1 MKKKKIALITG
12 ITGQDGAYLAKL
24 LLKKNYKVFGIKRR
38 TSTINTSRIDDIYQE
53 DTSNK
58 KNNFILKYGDVTDPA
73 NINSLINEILP
84 DEVYNL
90 AAQSHV
96 QVSFATPLYTSMTN
110 SLGVIN
116 ILESIKELRS
126 KKKIK
131 FYQASTSEMF
141 D

>member
-1 MKKKKIALITG
+1 MELKEEPQQLILQELT
-12 ITGQDGAYLAKL
+12 TY
-24 LLKKNYKVFGIKRR
+24 IKR
-38 TSTINTSRIDDIYQE
+38 TFQI
-53 DTSNK
+53 

-126 KKKIK
+126 KKLNFIK
-131 FYQASTSEMF
+131 HLLLKCLVIIHKKYLTKNQTLNL
-141 D
+141 